1 MQASVHEAKTHLS
14 KLIDAALKGEHVVIT
29 RHGEPVIE
37 LTPARKKR
45 VTFGLLKEQID
56 GDIPDSFFE
65 PMSEEEL
72 ADWEGR

>member
-14 KLIDAALKGEHVVIT
+14 KLIEAALNGEHVVIT
-29 RHGEPVIE
+29 RHGEAVVE
-37 LTPARKKR
+37 VVPARKKR
-45 VTFGLLKEQID
+45 VTFGLLKEKVK

-65 PMSEEEL
+65 PTTEEEL